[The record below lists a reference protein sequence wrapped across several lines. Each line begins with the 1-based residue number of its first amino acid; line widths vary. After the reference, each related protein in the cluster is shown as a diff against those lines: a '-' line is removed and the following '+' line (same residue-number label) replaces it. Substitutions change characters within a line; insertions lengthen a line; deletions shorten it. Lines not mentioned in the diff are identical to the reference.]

1 MTNFSYRER
10 RLYGNCRLLALP
22 VLSDALDHSAQNRL
36 ALSPHCPSRSTFFL
50 HGRLFLRALDVAA
63 SKFFALS
70 AGLTFLSGLPGL
82 TFLHEYPV
90 ISFVL
95 RLAYSALYAGMTYF
109 SRWIR
114 LSGAL
119 CSDKKRADN
128 SGHDCY
134 QLCILFLL
142 ANAVLKFFQSLVS
155 VYAYVD
161 DLYPGRTSSVCV
173 SGSIAKW
180 ALVLPACALNIS
192 VSFQNS
198 RYRFEH
204 ETPLDLGFDL
214 KGMLSIPQKG
224 FYYFLA
230 NVLPRFWSL
239 FNAIFYLMFLNTALW
254 NAAGEIKRAWPSH
267 PCDVNFHLKHHQV
280 VDGGAWVLYGFCLL
294 ITLPSYWLVVI
305 ASTIPKTAHA
315 STAHGVARVGQ
326 SVSFSQAP
334 ASIKFILLLEFF
346 SSLLESVGIFFV
358 GTPLD
363 SHRWPVGLALSVLV
377 LVSSAVNVKQ
387 YVWPSCL
394 LPIVKYLNHH
404 AVDANDANDGEDV
417 VIDRLSK
424 RLLPVP
430 GGA

>member
-1 MTNFSYRER
+1 MTNFFSHGP
-10 RLYGNCRLLALP
+10 RLYGNWRPLAFPPLGHPSDNSEQPLCLLSRCP
-22 VLSDALDHSAQNRL
+22 NRG
-36 ALSPHCPSRSTFFL
+36 TFSL
-50 HGRLFLRALDVAA
+50 HGRLSLRALDVAA

-70 AGLTFLSGLPGL
+70 AGLTFLSDLPGL
-82 TFLHEYPV
+82 GFLREYPV
-90 ISFVL
+90 ISFAL
-95 RLAYSALYAGMTYF
+95 RLAYSALYAGITYL

-114 LSGAL
+114 LSGVL

-128 SGHDCY
+128 PGHDCY
-134 QLCILFLL
+134 QLCVFFLL

-180 ALVLPACALNIS
+180 ALVLPVCALNVS

-204 ETPLDLGFDL
+204 ETPIDLGFDL
-214 KGMLSIPQKG
+214 KGMLNIPGKG
-224 FYYFLA
+224 FCYFFY
-230 NVLPRFWSL
+230 NVLPRCWSL
-239 FNAIFYLMFLNTALW
+239 LNAVFYLMFLNTALW

-280 VDGGAWVLYGFCLL
+280 VTGDAWVLYGFCLL

-305 ASTIPKTAHA
+305 ASTIPKTAQA
-315 STAHGVARVGQ
+315 STAHDVARAGQ
-326 SVSFSQAP
+326 PVSLFQAP
-334 ASIKFILLLEFF
+334 VSIKFILLLEFF

-358 GTPLD
+358 GAPLD
-363 SHRWPVGLALSVLV
+363 LHSWQVGLALSVLV
-377 LVSSAVNVKQ
+377 VVSSAVNVKQ

-394 LPIVKYLNHH
+394 LPIVKYLNHR
-404 AVDANDANDGEDV
+404 AVDANDGDDV

-424 RLLPVP
+424 RLLTVP